1 MSKETVA
8 IENCMADALILNHE
22 ISNESIRKVL
32 EMIMAALNMQR
43 HLAAEVEKLRREMKG
58 DFGTVSN
65 IIRNHYDDIN
75 TVRNNV
81 ESLIKELNERG
92 YRENAETVSVKRK

>member
-8 IENCMADALILNHE
+8 IESCMADALILNHE
-22 ISNESIRKVL
+22 ITNESLRKVL
-32 EMIMAALNMQR
+32 EMIISALNMQR
-43 HLAAEVEKLRREMKG
+43 HLAEEVEKLRREMKG
-58 DFGTVSN
+58 DFGTVGN

-81 ESLIKELNERG
+81 ESLIKELKERG
-92 YRENAETVSVKRK
+92 YGENAETISVERS